1 MEKLEPL
8 VDVPFAEKGSCCLH
22 LCLRD
27 CNDLLLLFFEP
38 FCFFF
43 FFLRLS
49 LMLVLTLT
57 LMLVLMLILLMVM
70 MIMMMMTLTILLGCL
85 LLVFGCCVV
94 GVGHCFCLVVMRSCC
109 TWSVVLFPHIKFP
122 ATPKRNKGKNQ
133 VKKRY
138 ITCLSIWML
147 LQLYSRFGNS
157 LITWVLTSW
166 ETWRNSR
173 QRIVKQHPWRLLE
186 QQWPPWLPVGG
197 RWGQISR
204 RCVRCAAYH
213 GIPPFLVD
221 VGEMMNSWIYIRGH
235 GFLDPD
241 LREEEFAV
249 MCPLHSMLGTYALQ
263 KSGPETDLGAT
274 NCNRRYWQIVL
285 FVCLPL

>member
-1 MEKLEPL
+1 MPLSLNDVFIFLFISFRCCNSWDADSRDEFPKTSMELLEPL

-27 CNDLLLLFFEP
+27 CNDLLPLFFEP

-70 MIMMMMTLTILLGCL
+70 MIMMMMTMMLGCL

-94 GVGHCFCLVVMRSCC
+94 SVGHCFCFVVMRSCC

-157 LITWVLTSW
+157 LIT
-166 ETWRNSR
+166 
-173 QRIVKQHPWRLLE
+173 
-186 QQWPPWLPVGG
+186 
-197 RWGQISR
+197 
-204 RCVRCAAYH
+204 
-213 GIPPFLVD
+213 
-221 VGEMMNSWIYIRGH
+221 
-235 GFLDPD
+235 
-241 LREEEFAV
+241 
-249 MCPLHSMLGTYALQ
+249 
-263 KSGPETDLGAT
+263 
-274 NCNRRYWQIVL
+274 
-285 FVCLPL
+285 